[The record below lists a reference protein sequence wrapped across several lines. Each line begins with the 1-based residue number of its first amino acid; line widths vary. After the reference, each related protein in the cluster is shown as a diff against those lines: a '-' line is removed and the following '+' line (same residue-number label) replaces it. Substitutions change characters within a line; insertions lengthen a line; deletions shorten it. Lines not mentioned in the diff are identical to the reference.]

1 VAAIIAALT
10 GFRDFRIL
18 LRQSLILLGGRTLEA
33 EEGPLI
39 LKTK

>member
-1 VAAIIAALT
+1 VAAIIAVLT
-10 GFRDFRIL
+10 GFKDFGIL
-18 LRQSLILLGGRTLEA
+18 LRQLLVLLRGQTLKV